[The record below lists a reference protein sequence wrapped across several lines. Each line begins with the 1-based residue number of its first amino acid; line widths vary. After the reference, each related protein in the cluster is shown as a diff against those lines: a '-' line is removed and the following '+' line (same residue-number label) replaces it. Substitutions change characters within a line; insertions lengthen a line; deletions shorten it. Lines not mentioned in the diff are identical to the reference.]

1 MPAFINKD
9 VNLRQTDWLGS
20 PALGAI
26 LVTAIWGFNMVAMKA
41 VLTDMDPLLF
51 TSARFLLLAIVLV
64 PFVKISTKQLRPLL
78 PIALVMGLGHF
89 YLLAVGLSIV
99 PGVVASV
106 CFLLAAPF
114 SALLSY
120 LFLSERITP
129 IQSLAIITATL
140 GAMLPT
146 LLTGESDLQWGMLI
160 VILSTFMWA
169 IGNIQIRKLKELSVL
184 SVQFWIAIITAPL
197 CFGAY
202 LLQANNTPILPQFTT
217 STILTLMYVALCSS
231 ILSYSLWYG
240 LVHRHGMSRLAGFI
254 LLQPIFTLIFGYL
267 ILGESLSFW
276 QLVGSSITLA
286 GVYTYFKQNKAD
298 KPTAESV
305 LQKQ

>member
-1 MPAFINKD
+1 
-9 VNLRQTDWLGS
+9 LRQTDWLGS

>member
-184 SVQFWIAIITAPL
+184 AVQFWIAIITAPL

-305 LQKQ
+305 LQKP

>member
-1 MPAFINKD
+1 
-9 VNLRQTDWLGS
+9 LRQTDWLGS

-184 SVQFWIAIITAPL
+184 AVQFWIAIITAPL